1 MNKDYPL
8 GKRIFHYRKIDSTQ
22 EEIKRRI
29 DIDDIENG
37 DVIISDIQTKGI
49 GTHGRKWYTDF
60 KNNIAFSLYIEIGVN
75 LKYLD
80 GITIKIAE
88 ILKEILK
95 DIYDVELE
103 IKMPNDLVLNAK
115 KIAGI
120 LTETKVISDTV
131 KYMIVGIGMNTNQL
145 IFNEEIVTLASSIKK
160 ELGIDIDNYKIINEF
175 LLRFEK
181 ELDNRIGDIQ

>member
-1 MNKDYPL
+1 MNKDYSL
-8 GKRIFHYRKIDSTQ
+8 GKRIFHYREIDSTQ
-22 EEIKRRI
+22 SELKRRI
-29 DIDDIENG
+29 DADDVENG
-37 DVIISDIQTKGI
+37 DVIIADIQTKGI

-60 KNNIAFSLYIEIGVN
+60 TNNIAFSLYIDVGVN

-103 IKMPNDLVLNAK
+103 IKMPNDLILNSK

-120 LTETKVISDTV
+120 LTETKVVSNIV
-131 KYMIVGIGMNTNQL
+131 KYMVIGIGMNTNQL
-145 IFNEEIVTLASSIKK
+145 IFNEEIISLASSIKR
-160 ELGIDIDNYKIINEF
+160 EFGIDVDNYRIINEF
-175 LLRFEK
+175 LIRFGN
-181 ELDNRIGDIQ
+181 ELDNRIGEIQ